1 MLNKEDIDKIIETYD
16 EPKERAIARELFK
29 MDQDQLRALLDE
41 SIELDELVE
50 WHELKLNKSDIEKL
64 ISEDKVW
71 VVKEIILHGTNL
83 DDELR
88 ISPQRRY
95 LTVEIWGYDLNNM
108 YDLDVK
114 VKHKE
119 GDEEKLPTEVIEMTD
134 EDGGTI
140 YG

>member
-50 WHELKLNKSDIEKL
+50 WHELN
-64 ISEDKVW
+64 
-71 VVKEIILHGTNL
+71 
-83 DDELR
+83 
-88 ISPQRRY
+88 

-114 VKHKE
+114 VKYKE

>member
-1 MLNKEDIDKIIETYD
+1 M
-16 EPKERAIARELFK
+16 
-29 MDQDQLRALLDE
+29 
-41 SIELDELVE
+41 
-50 WHELKLNKSDIEKL
+50 
-64 ISEDKVW
+64 W

-114 VKHKE
+114 VKYKE